1 MAWFFFGGG
10 FVLFK
15 VGGGIESAI
24 RRRLFL
30 QVGRDKKTLISC
42 LSSDIYLFGFGFF
55 FFF

>member
-1 MAWFFFGGG
+1 MVSFGGGG

-24 RRRLFL
+24 RRLFL